1 MINMRGLKLRE
12 AIQLVAEEILTE
24 SEMATRLNVSV
35 GSLLKLNKD
44 PIFTRRVR
52 QERAALAR
60 ERSSK
65 KWSPGVL
72 VNTTPFV
79 ARSDPNGAARA

>member
-52 QERAALAR
+52 QERAVLERHPCQALR
-60 ERSSK
+60 
-65 KWSPGVL
+65 
-72 VNTTPFV
+72 
-79 ARSDPNGAARA
+79 